1 MLGVKSGLEELA
13 HRRNMLERIGSSSH
27 KGKDRTTID
36 LGSSLAALHSD
47 LGTALEVVERCP
59 GAKSEREPALGM
71 LTKTNDLNEPSPSRK
86 TCEGRYSDRLGSA

>member
-1 MLGVKSGLEELA
+1 MGLEELP

-71 LTKTNDLNEPSPSRK
+71 LTKTNDLNDPRVKSVTQNMRGSIQR
-86 TCEGRYSDRLGSA
+86 SARLGSA